1 MADMTDMTCGEPSA
15 LLRRFTLPMLGSVI
29 FQQLYNITDSV
40 VAGKF
45 AGVDALAAVGASYP
59 ITMIFMAIATGYN
72 IGVSVIIS
80 RLFGARDIKALRS
93 SVSTAFIAMFT
104 GVAVLT
110 PVGLFTAS
118 LMLRALGTPEN
129 IMKDAAVY
137 LNIYIMGLIFL
148 CLYNICTGIFTALG
162 DSKTPL
168 YFLIG
173 SSLANIGMDIL
184 FVAAFNM
191 GVSGVAWATFIC
203 QGAASLLAAISL
215 AKRMR
220 TLKCEEKYSRFSKK
234 QLQNIMYI
242 AIPSILQQSFISV
255 GGLFIQRLVNGFG
268 SDVVAGYAAAVK
280 LNTFAINGFSTL
292 GNSLSAFTSQN
303 IGAKQVKRV
312 EKGFRAGIGMALL
325 IALPFVLIYFFAG
338 NAMMNIFMDKTAGA
352 GAMAVGM
359 EFLKIV
365 SPFYLLICVKLMADG
380 VLRGSGAM
388 RPFMIATFADL
399 ILRVILAFILANT
412 NLGATGIWLSWPL
425 GWIIATGITVVFYK
439 RGSWKPKE

>member
-110 PVGLFTAS
+110 PVGLFTAN
-118 LMLRALGTPEN
+118 LMLRALGTPKN

-137 LNIYIMGLIFL
+137 LNIYIMGLVFL

-325 IALPFVLIYFFAG
+325 IALPFVLTYFFAG

-439 RGSWKPKE
+439 KGSWKPKE

>member
-312 EKGFRAGIGMALL
+312 KKGFRAGIGMALL

-365 SPFYLLICVKLMADG
+365 SPFYLLIC
-380 VLRGSGAM
+380 
-388 RPFMIATFADL
+388 
-399 ILRVILAFILANT
+399 
-412 NLGATGIWLSWPL
+412 
-425 GWIIATGITVVFYK
+425 
-439 RGSWKPKE
+439 

>member
-234 QLQNIMYI
+234 HLQNIMYI

-439 RGSWKPKE
+439 RGNWKPKE

>member
-137 LNIYIMGLIFL
+137 LNIYIMGLVFL

>member
-104 GVAVLT
+104 GVALLT
-110 PVGLFTAS
+110 PVGLFTAN

-137 LNIYIMGLIFL
+137 LNIYIMGLVFL

-325 IALPFVLIYFFAG
+325 IALPFVLTYFFAG